1 MSSSANHPSPSN
13 AAHAGHARNIAADNP
28 VDNSLVRMRTLLDRA
43 LSPSEIESNTAL
55 VAAPLESRTG
65 AVRSIL
71 VFTVG
76 GERLAVEARG
86 AHRVV
91 ELSSVRRIPHR
102 INEVFAG
109 IANIGG
115 ELTLVARI
123 DAALGF
129 QSTAPATQFVVVG
142 EPSNRWAFA
151 VEHIEG
157 VRRIED
163 ARMLA
168 PPTTLRHAFDGCTV
182 ALIELDAATSDV
194 GASGNPTLVS
204 ILDESRLATLFA
216 RSLV

>member
-1 MSSSANHPSPSN
+1 MSSSANQPLPRN
-13 AAHAGHARNIAADNP
+13 AAQAKNARDGVAD
-28 VDNSLVRMRTLLDRA
+28 DQSESSLARMRTLLDRP
-43 LSPSEIESNTAL
+43 LSRSEIDANTAL

-76 GERLAVEARG
+76 GERLAVEACD

-123 DAALGF
+123 DAALGIR
-129 QSTAPATQFVVVG
+129 STAPTTQFVVVG
-142 EPSNRWAFA
+142 EASNRWAFA
-151 VEHIEG
+151 VERIEG

-168 PPTTLRHAFDGCTV
+168 PPTTLRHAFDGCTI
-182 ALIELDAATSDV
+182 ALIELAPATSDV
-194 GASGNPTLVS
+194 SALTQPALVS

-216 RSLV
+216 RSLA